1 MKNWVEELP
10 VLPLSE
16 LIDNQM
22 REIEK
27 YGPMPGH
34 GVTFLTYYVAL
45 RERIQRTNVEILEA
59 KTRDDVAA
67 AETRLKMLKGE
78 EQKMRDGL
86 LPAVIEGLL
95 IRRYGCVGYL
105 RGIKCIIPANAWSG
119 EVDWQKETLT
129 CDTHQYT
136 RLRTIAA
143 GRLTPEQ
150 KSTVEKYLQGE
161 TEGPDTV
168 KTGAPGRPSSM
179 HIIEAEFQRRKESG
193 SVAESL
199 NSESAQLEAWFK
211 KQYPDKPPVTA
222 KTIANRL
229 RDHFRAYQ
237 KKSA

>member
-10 VLPLSE
+10 VSPLSE

-22 REIEK
+22 RETEK
-27 YGPMPGH
+27 YGPLPGH

-45 RERIQRTNVEILEA
+45 RERIQRINVEILEA

-86 LPAVIEGLL
+86 MPAVIEGLL
-95 IRRYGCVGYL
+95 IGRYGCVGYL
-105 RGIKCIIPANAWSG
+105 KGIKCIIPRNAWSG
-119 EVDWQKETLT
+119 EIDWQQETLT
-129 CDTHQYT
+129 FDTMQYT

-150 KSTVEKYLQGE
+150 KSTVEKYLQGTAE
-161 TEGPDTV
+161 DIGLS

-179 HIIEAEFQRRKESG
+179 HIIESEFQRRKEDGAVENSLN
-193 SVAESL
+193 AESEHL
-199 NSESAQLEAWFK
+199 ESWFK
-211 KQYPDKPPVTA
+211 KQHPDKQPVTA

-229 RDHFRAYQ
+229 RDDFRTYQ